1 MRILHLASEYP
12 PGQVY
17 GLGRFVH
24 GLARAQAAQGDD
36 VLVLTNS
43 HGGAEDD
50 VVRDGVR
57 LHRIASPNP
66 PRPPSGQ
73 GEVLQFNHGLVARVL
88 ERREDFAGVEVVCGH
103 DWLTAPA
110 ARELAGE
117 LDAPLVVTVHDE
129 VVGKRFGVP
138 AGADAFVRQ
147 LEALTCHDAS
157 HVIANSRYVADQVVR
172 RYGVEPAR
180 VSAIH
185 GGIDPALLEVE
196 DALVDE
202 VRSELVS
209 ADERLVLYAGRLDAE
224 KGLGVLADAAL
235 LLRDTCPHLRL
246 AIAGTGVLEPA
257 LREALAPLGP
267 RVQFLGYVSGPRL
280 AALYRAADVVCVP
293 SLYEPFGLVALE
305 GMLAGTP
312 VVASSC
318 GGLAEI
324 VRHEED
330 GLLVPPGDALA
341 LATAVSRLARDP
353 ETARALGQAA
363 AARAREVFSWE
374 RIAAES
380 RGAYA
385 QALAERRPPCAAPP
399 PTPLPPLV
407 SVVIASRSLLG
418 ERAAAAAGAL
428 LAGTDHP
435 ALEVLVVG
443 EGEGAELPLGRAPAG
458 HERQARLLRLQGPWS
473 LGRALNLGVEAAR
486 GEQVCLL
493 GEDVRV
499 LPEGRGWLSGLVW
512 LLDDARA
519 ASAAPT
525 LVGRVSE
532 AAGAAALGAAAPA
545 LGWRSWAEGC
555 VLVRRAAFAEHG
567 PLPEDADDPVDAWA
581 AALPGTHWTH
591 PARLALEGAQSLE
604 GQSLEGQSLELQPLD
619 QEVLAPGAEPLA
631 SVVLVAHDGLADTR
645 AAIAAV
651 QAGTRVPYE
660 LVLVDNGS
668 SDDTR
673 AFFRALA
680 AAPGGPRCARVQVIE
695 NEENLGYPRAANQ
708 GIAAARAPHV
718 VLLNNDTEVRL
729 GWLKALRAAARSAPR
744 VGIVTAKI
752 LNPDGTVQN
761 AGGILHHPDGSF
773 TVPHAGE
780 DRLAPTVSERRAVE
794 SASGPCM
801 LLTRALLDEVGPFDE
816 AYSPAYYEDS
826 DLCFRAR
833 AAGFCLLY
841 EPGAEVV
848 HRAQSTSGRLVREG
862 KLDLARC
869 LRENQARFYGRWRR
883 ELIEDEGWR
892 RLLAVAD
899 RLPRHRVLLCYG
911 RSETTTAAYVEA
923 ALREAHEVVVAGPGQ
938 ALDLGERASAAELCE
953 AGGGGFDLLLCV
965 EGENYFPARLADAP
979 CPTALW
985 AIDNHLHARDSD
997 GWHLELA
1004 RAFEHVFVAQRD
1016 HLPLFWERGVA
1027 ARWLPLAC
1035 DPAVHGR
1042 KDVEQDLDVVFVG
1055 HVRPF
1060 HRRRRR
1066 LLDRLAARFR
1076 VHEAQGVFRAPQAE
1090 LFSRAKV
1097 VFNCS
1102 LAGDLNMRV
1111 FEGLAAGRLLLTD
1124 RIGNGL
1130 EQLFA
1135 DGEHLVLYEDDT
1147 LEDLVARYL
1156 EDEPGREAIAA
1167 RGARLALTHHT
1178 YRRRTDS
1185 ILRRI
1190 RDAARAA
1197 AREERVA

>member
-1 MRILHLASEYP
+1 MRVLHLASEYP
-12 PGQVY
+12 PAQVY

-43 HGGAEDD
+43 HGGEEDD
-50 VVRDGVR
+50 VLRDGVR
-57 LHRIASPNP
+57 LHRIAFPNP

-88 ERREDFAGVEVVCGH
+88 SRRTSFADVEVVCGH

-110 ARELAGE
+110 ARELAAE

-138 AGADAFVRQ
+138 AGADAFVRE
-147 LEALTCHDAS
+147 LEALTCNDAS
-157 HVIANSRYVADQVVR
+157 HVIANSRYVAEQVVR
-172 RYGVEPAR
+172 HYGVEPAR

-185 GGIDPALLEVE
+185 GGIDPSLLEVE
-196 DALVDE
+196 DALVGA
-202 VRSELVS
+202 VRAELVS
-209 ADERLVLYAGRLDAE
+209 TDERLIVYVGRLDAE

-235 LLRDTCPHLRL
+235 LLRDTCPHVRL
-246 AIAGTGVLEPA
+246 AIAGTGVLESP

-267 RVQFLGYVSGPRL
+267 RARFLGYVSGTRL

-305 GMLAGTP
+305 AMLAGTP
-312 VVASSC
+312 VVAASC

-330 GLLVPPGDALA
+330 GLLAPPGDALA
-341 LATAVSRLARDP
+341 LATALARLARDP
-353 ETARALGQAA
+353 ETAVALGQAG

-374 RIAAES
+374 RIALATRE
-380 RGAYA
+380 AYA
-385 QALAERRPPCAAPP
+385 RALADRRAPCAAPP
-399 PTPLPPLV
+399 SMPRPPLV
-407 SVVIASRSLLG
+407 SVVIASRSSLG
-418 ERAAAAAGAL
+418 ERAAAAVAAL
-428 LAGTDHP
+428 LSVTDYR

-443 EGEGAELPLGRAPAG
+443 AGDAAELPLARPGADRACQV
-458 HERQARLLRLQGPWS
+458 RFLRLRGPWS
-473 LGRALNLGVEAAR
+473 LGRALNLGIEAAH
-486 GEQVCLL
+486 GELLCLF
-493 GEDVRV
+493 GEDVCV
-499 LPEGRGWLSGLVW
+499 LPESSGWLSGLVW
-512 LLDDARA
+512 LLDDPRA
-519 ASAAPT
+519 ASAAPA
-525 LVGRVSE
+525 LVGRTSE
-532 AAGAAALGAAAPA
+532 VAGAAALGAAAPA

-567 PLPEDADDPVDAWA
+567 PLPEEADDPVDAWA

-591 PARLALEGAQSLE
+591 PVRLALAGSTPPCGADATYA
-604 GQSLEGQSLELQPLD
+604 ELPD
-619 QEVLAPGAEPLA
+619 HADSPPAAGGVEPEA

-645 AAIAAV
+645 GAIAAV
-651 QAGTRVPYE
+651 HGATRVPHE

-668 SDDTR
+668 SDGTR
-673 AFFRALA
+673 AFFRSLQAED
-680 AAPGGPRCARVQVIE
+680 PDPYRVAVRVIE

-708 GIAAARAPHV
+708 GIAAARAPQV
-718 VLLNNDTEVRL
+718 VLLNNDTEVRP
-729 GWLKALRAAARSAPR
+729 GWLAALLAAARSAPR

-883 ELIEDEGWR
+883 ELIEDEGAR

-899 RLPRHRVLLCYG
+899 RVPPHRVLLCYG

-938 ALDLGERASAAELCE
+938 ALDLGELATAAELCE

-985 AIDNHLHARDSD
+985 AIDNHLHARDPD

-1016 HLPLFWERGVA
+1016 HLPLFWAQGVA

-1066 LLDRLAARFR
+1066 LLDKLAACFR
-1076 VHEAQGVFRAPQAE
+1076 VHEAQGVFRAAQAE

-1124 RIGNGL
+1124 RIGNGQ

-1156 EDEPGREAIAA
+1156 EDEPAREAIAA
-1167 RGARLALTHHT
+1167 RGAHLALTHHT

-1185 ILRRI
+1185 LLRRV